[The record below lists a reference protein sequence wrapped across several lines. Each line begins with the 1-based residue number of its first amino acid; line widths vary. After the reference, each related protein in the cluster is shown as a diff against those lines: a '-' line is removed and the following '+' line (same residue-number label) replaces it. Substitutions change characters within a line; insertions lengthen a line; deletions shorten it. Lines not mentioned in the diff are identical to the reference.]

1 VQPVKK
7 KRKKIYISKNKKIL
21 LELVK
26 QEEKKDKEK
35 DGND

>member
-1 VQPVKK
+1 MTSVVKK
-7 KRKKIYISKNKKIL
+7 RRKTYISKNKKIL

>member
-1 VQPVKK
+1 MTSVAK
-7 KRKKIYISKNKKIL
+7 KRRKTYISKNKKIL